1 MTRQPAPRHAPKPA
15 ESHPQKSPNL
25 LPAGCEHPLRGCSQ
39 PAGTSTSIKRQASG
53 ALRRPAA
60 KSPMPLRRPIAAYA
74 GRTAGWLSRLTRRGG
89 GTAVSG
95 LVTSAID
102 PDFVPASL
110 SQLHST
116 VTVTGTN
123 GKTTTTAALCAL
135 ARAAGQRIVTNPTGS
150 NLERGLAAALLP
162 HVGWTG
168 QVRNASDL
176 RAILELDEWAFAALA
191 PTVRPRV
198 AVFLNLFRDQLD
210 RYGEVDNT
218 AAAWQDAIDSLG
230 PEATIVANADD
241 PAVVAVTRSH
251 RGPLLFFGADV
262 DRGSTTP
269 DAWADVRRCPICD
282 GRLDWARVVY
292 AHLGSYH
299 CQACNFHRP
308 DPDVRITDFRPRGLA
323 GSSYRIVTPDAD
335 RQVDVR
341 LPGLYNAYNL
351 AAALTGA
358 RAAGIDTAAAISV
371 LESFRP
377 AFGRAETI
385 QAPDAVI
392 TLLLVKNPT
401 GANQTLDLLRS
412 EPEPLDTL
420 VLLNDGVADGEDVS
434 WIWDVEFERLAPRR
448 LSVGGRRAEDLALR
462 MKYAGVAP
470 AVDDVQVHPGIAPA
484 LDAAMEAGPTDQTRR
499 LIVLATYT
507 AMLDLRAVCV
517 RRGWVDPYW
526 QEAA

>member
-1 MTRQPAPRHAPKPA
+1 
-15 ESHPQKSPNL
+15 
-25 LPAGCEHPLRGCSQ
+25 
-39 PAGTSTSIKRQASG
+39 
-53 ALRRPAA
+53 
-60 KSPMPLRRPIAAYA
+60 MPLRRPLAALA

-95 LVTSAID
+95 LVTSALD
-102 PDFVPASL
+102 PDFVPDTL
-110 SQLHST
+110 RQLHST

-135 ARAAGQRIVTNPTGS
+135 ARAVDHRILTNPTGS

-162 HVGWTG
+162 HVNWTG
-168 QVRNASDL
+168 QIRDASHL
-176 RAILELDEWAFAALA
+176 RAILEVDEWAFATLA
-191 PTVRPRV
+191 PTIRPRV

-218 AAAWQDAIDSLG
+218 AAAWRKAIDRLD
-230 PEATIVANADD
+230 PNAIVVANADD
-241 PAVVAVTRSH
+241 PAVAAVTRHH

-262 DRGSTTP
+262 RSEATEP

-282 GRLDWARVVY
+282 GRLDWNRVVY
-292 AHLGSYH
+292 AHLGSYR
-299 CQACNFHRP
+299 CQSCGFRRP
-308 DPDVRITDFRPRGLA
+308 EPHVRITDFQPHGLG
-323 GSSYRIVTPDAD
+323 GSSFRLVAPDSD
-335 RQVDVR
+335 RQVAVK

-351 AAALTGA
+351 AAALAGA
-358 RAAGIDTAAAISV
+358 QAAGIATADAKDV
-371 LESFRP
+371 LETFRP

-385 QAPDAVI
+385 FASGATI

-401 GANQTLDLLRS
+401 GANQTLDLLHS

-448 LSVGGRRAEDLALR
+448 LVVGGRRAEDLALR
-462 MKYAGVAP
+462 LKYAN
-470 AVDDVQVHPGIAPA
+470 VDPTVDRLKICPGIAPA
-484 LDAAMEAGPTDQTRR
+484 LDAALQAKTDDTSRR

-507 AMLDLRAVCV
+507 AMLDLRAVCAS
-517 RRGWVDPYW
+517 RGWVDPYW
-526 QEAA
+526 QAAA